1 MGAVV
6 SKVYTTLRQ
15 RDPHNQ
21 TLAVS
26 LLILLTSAS
35 QKMKNLRAYTMWN
48 CLVRASEEARS
59 RRRQQRWQRGCAR
72 ESAT

>member
-48 CLVRASEEARS
+48 CLVRRAK
-59 RRRQQRWQRGCAR
+59 RRGGVCVLERAI
-72 ESAT
+72 ET